1 MRQYNQK
8 GQSFVLTMIFLLIL
22 SLSMVFVFNI
32 TMMLDERLTAKSLAD
47 HAAYSTANQQAKL
60 LNLNAYMN
68 RAKIANQLA
77 ISQAVSMGSWNKM
90 IQKLGENVGM
100 IPFPPLVIVARGV
113 GFTGQLFAESAGVYV
128 GVAAAATLTLDL
140 EQDALNAAAFTIL
153 RTPNLVLS
161 QSENA
166 DKFQGLLL
174 PVSSSQNF
182 ISQDFLKR
190 YSGNE
195 RTRMRE
201 VVLNSIDPYTRARRS
216 RDDCSAL
223 LGMMCPVKYIGG
235 SILYKRGGTE
245 LVGFDQWKGIDSW
258 SVHNHRWQLRV
269 KKLRLKWIHTVT
281 EVPIAYGSAMASTN
295 NTDQDSRNSFSYGG
309 STRTNG
315 TGSQWS
321 SGSRPT
327 WDSRNGVIY
336 PSVGIPNYYDLSEA
350 ELAKAEPKFLIAVS
364 IKKKTKDLNTT
375 SQAANLDVSGAL
387 TLSDGIDRSGLTAVS
402 ASEVYFERPEQFALN
417 KGLKEK
423 ASLFNPYWRVRLI
436 EPNTENLAE
445 AYAAASLSR

>member
-1 MRQYNQK
+1 MRLYYQQ

-68 RAKIANQLA
+68 RAKVANQLA

-100 IPFPPLVIVARGV
+100 IPFPPLVILARGV
-113 GFTGQLFAESAGVYV
+113 GFTGQIFAESAGVYV
-128 GVAAAATLTLDL
+128 GVGAAATLALDL

-166 DKFQGLLL
+166 DRFQGLLL
-174 PVSSSQNF
+174 PISSSRNF
-182 ISQDFLKR
+182 INQDFLKR

-201 VVLNSIDPYTRARRS
+201 VVLNSIDPYTKARRS
-216 RDDCSAL
+216 KDECNIL
-223 LGMMCPVKYIGG
+223 MPCPMKPIKG
-235 SILYKRGGTE
+235 SVLKKRGGTE
-245 LVGFDQWKGIDSW
+245 LVGFDQWKGVDTW
-258 SVHNHRWQLRV
+258 SLHESYWRWSNSKRKLI
-269 KKLRLKWIHTVT
+269 KKSK
-281 EVPIAYGSAMASTN
+281 EIAIGYGSAMASTN
-295 NTDQDSRNSFSYGG
+295 TADQDSRNSFIYGG

-327 WDSRNGVIY
+327 WDSRDGMVY

-350 ELAKAEPKFLIAVS
+350 ELVKSEPKFLIAIS

-375 SQAANLDVSGAL
+375 GQASNLDVSGAL
-387 TLSDGIDRSGLTAVS
+387 TLSDGLGRSGLTAVS
-402 ASEVYFERPEQFALN
+402 ASEVYFERPERFALN

-436 EPNTENLAE
+436 EPNTANLAE
-445 AYAAASLSR
+445 AYSAASLSP

>member
-1 MRQYNQK
+1 MRLYYQQ

-68 RAKIANQLA
+68 RAKVANQLA

-100 IPFPPLVIVARGV
+100 IPFPPLVILARGV
-113 GFTGQLFAESAGVYV
+113 GFTGQIFAESAGVYV
-128 GVAAAATLTLDL
+128 GVGAAATLALDL

-166 DKFQGLLL
+166 DRFQGLLL
-174 PVSSSQNF
+174 PISSSRNF
-182 ISQDFLKR
+182 INQDFLKR

-201 VVLNSIDPYTRARRS
+201 VVLNSIDPYTKARRS
-216 RDDCSAL
+216 KDECNIL
-223 LGMMCPVKYIGG
+223 MPCPIKPLGG
-235 SILYKRGGTE
+235 SILKKRGGTE
-245 LVGFDQWKGIDSW
+245 LIGFDEWKGVDSW
-258 SVHNHRWQLRV
+258 SVHNYQWRG
-269 KKLRLKWIHTVT
+269 LRLRRKIT
-281 EVPIAYGSAMASTN
+281 EVPIAYGSAIASTN
-295 NTDQDSRNSFSYGG
+295 NTDQDRRYSFSYGG

-327 WDSRNGVIY
+327 WDSRDGMVY

-350 ELAKAEPKFLIAVS
+350 ELAKSEPKFLIAIS

-375 SQAANLDVSGAL
+375 GQASNLDVSGAL
-387 TLSDGIDRSGLTAVS
+387 TLSDGLGRSGLTAVS
-402 ASEVYFERPEQFALN
+402 ASEVYFERPERFALN

-436 EPNTENLAE
+436 EPNTANLAE
-445 AYAAASLSR
+445 AYSAASLSP